1 MISDDGRSKNPKI
14 LLTLFNTFGHFL
26 VICLIQMLVTK
37 VRDQMSDKFSA
48 IMIYEFMVLMTDSL
62 H

>member
-14 LLTLFNTFGHFL
+14 LLTLFNKFGHFL
-26 VICLIQMLVTK
+26 GICLIQMLVTK

-48 IMIYEFMVLMTDSL
+48 IMITS
-62 H
+62 